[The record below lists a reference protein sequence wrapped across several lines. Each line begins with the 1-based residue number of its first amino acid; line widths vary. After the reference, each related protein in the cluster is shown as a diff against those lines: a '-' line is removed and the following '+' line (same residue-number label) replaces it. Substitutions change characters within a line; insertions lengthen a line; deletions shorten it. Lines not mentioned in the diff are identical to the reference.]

1 MKYLTLL
8 VAYALLVITT
18 GNCAL
23 DAHAEWSRLP
33 DTEVIGRVHVLE
45 SDGQRLY
52 AGARNGV
59 YISDDDGDSWRL
71 TGLHNAVQAIAVS
84 GHNVYA
90 APDYDPGG
98 MYRSDDY
105 GETWKR
111 INTGLPNSAR
121 DDGTPFWPYIREIL
135 VTRSGAVIA
144 VGYHHGTYISHD
156 RGDTWHSVYDEWI
169 YPQIKEH
176 NLPDW
181 HFGDSIWSM
190 TEFNGYWWAVYSG
203 GHLFHSD
210 DNGATWELLGGGL
223 TYYGDVADWAVR
235 DGQLYVAGVYRVGR
249 WNEGALGW
257 DNLGPG
263 LPPPTYN
270 ETFWPQYRLHS
281 RKTYPVLCLAVDR
294 GRLFAGVRRQGVY
307 LYDDPSENWK
317 FNGLPEF
324 SVRSLVSHGGYLYA
338 AAGRTAYG
346 LEDPDRLEGIYRA
359 AIPIVNSYNKAVT
372 TWGTIKQ

>member
-1 MKYLTLL
+1 MNNKLSLTFILTPLL
-8 VAYALLVITT
+8 LAIWLT
-18 GNCAL
+18 NCVL
-23 DAHAEWSRLP
+23 DALAEWELIP
-33 DTEVIGRVHVLE
+33 DTRHMFALTLE

-52 AGARNGV
+52 AGASDGV

-111 INTGLPNSAR
+111 INTGLPKSAR
-121 DDGTPFWPYIREIL
+121 DDGTPFLPYTREIL
-135 VTRSGAVIA
+135 VTHSGAVIA

-156 RGDTWHSVYDEWI
+156 RGDTWQSVE
-169 YPQIKEH
+169 K
-176 NLPDW
+176 DW
-181 HFGDSIWSM
+181 VWHGESAWFFGNQIWSM
-190 TEFNGYWWAVYSG
+190 TEFDSYWWAVYSG

-210 DNGATWELLGGGL
+210 DNGASWELLGGGL
-223 TYYGDVADWAVR
+223 AYYGDVADWAVR
-235 DGQLYVAGVYRVGR
+235 DGQLYVAGEYRVGR

-263 LPPPTYN
+263 LPPPTYE
-270 ETFWPQYRLHS
+270 ETFWPQYRQHS
-281 RKTYPVLCLAVDR
+281 RKTYPVLSLAVDR
-294 GRLFAGVRRQGVY
+294 GRLFAGIRRQGVY
-307 LYDDPSENWK
+307 LYDERSESWK
-317 FNGLPEF
+317 FSGLPEF
-324 SVRSLVSHGGYLYA
+324 AVRSLVSHGGYLYA

-359 AIPIVNSYNKAVT
+359 SIPIVQPYNKAAV
-372 TWGTIKQ
+372 TWGAIKRP